1 MSMPKKKVKPH
12 SVEQR
17 LRDLERRVTE
27 LERIERYRKK
37 VHREGLR
44 RLQRVFSKSKS

>member
-1 MSMPKKKVKPH
+1 MPMPKKESTTH

-17 LRDLERRVTE
+17 LRDLERRVAE

-44 RLQRVFSKSKS
+44 RLQRVLSKSKS